1 MPKLIA
7 LPKFLARALIALG
20 AAFLV
25 AAPAM
30 AADHQPTAL
39 ITGANRGIGLEFV
52 RQLADKGYKV
62 IATARNTAKAD
73 ELNALAKG
81 KSNIVVEDLDVTDHA
96 EMDALAAKYKDQPI
110 DLLISNAAITPRL
123 QTAYTGKV
131 EKLDYDVARRSY
143 ETNALGAI
151 KLAAAFM
158 PHVEASKGKKM
169 IFISSKG
176 GSFGEGPTGPIMYEY
191 RASKAA
197 LNMLV
202 YTLSFQTKNKGIA
215 AVLLSPG
222 TVSTEPAPGEFGYG
236 MKIRQPN
243 SIPPEQSVG
252 NMLKVIDGI
261 TMEQNGKFLDH
272 TDGRVVAF

>member
-1 MPKLIA
+1 MLKLPA
-7 LPKFLARALIALG
+7 LPKFLTRALVALG
-20 AAFLV
+20 AAFL
-25 AAPAM
+25 AATPLQ
-30 AADHQPTAL
+30 AADQPTAL

-52 RQLADKGYKV
+52 RQLSDRGYKV
-62 IATARNTAKAD
+62 IATARDTTKAE
-73 ELNALAKG
+73 ELKALAKD
-81 KSNIVVEDLDVTDHA
+81 KPNIVVENLDVTDHA
-96 EMDALAAKYKDQPI
+96 GVDALAAKYKDQPI

-131 EKLDYDVARRSY
+131 EKLDYDVARRSF

-151 KLAAAFM
+151 KLAATFM
-158 PHVEASKGKKM
+158 PNVEASTGKKM
-169 IFISSKG
+169 IFISSKA
-176 GSFGEGPTGPIMYEY
+176 GSFGEGPAGPIMFEY

-202 YTLSFQTKNKGIA
+202 HTLSFQTKNKGIA

-236 MKIRQPN
+236 MNIRQPN
-243 SIPPEQSVG
+243 AITPEQSVS

-261 TMEQNGKFLDH
+261 TKEHNGKFLDH
-272 TDGRVVAF
+272 SDGHVVAF